1 VSLPERINAIKTV
14 TYDVPAIVESLEQM
28 GMEDIDL
35 EVVME
40 FIQEWVFEDFGGDS
54 GIIFQ
59 DENGGGGTVKQYRI
73 VLPLEVWG
81 EFEDDE
87 DHEFIKEVLGDKLD
101 GLLIST
107 DYLWDYWK
115 DAKVEPMEG

>member
-1 VSLPERINAIKTV
+1 MQLPERINAIKTV

-54 GIIFQ
+54 GIILQ
-59 DENGGGGTVKQYRI
+59 DENGEE
-73 VLPLEVWG
+73 L
-81 EFEDDE
+81 
-87 DHEFIKEVLGDKLD
+87 
-101 GLLIST
+101 
-107 DYLWDYWK
+107 
-115 DAKVEPMEG
+115 

>member
-1 VSLPERINAIKTV
+1 MSLPERINAIKTV

-59 DENGGGGTVKQYRI
+59 DES
-73 VLPLEVWG
+73 G
-81 EFEDDE
+81 EE
-87 DHEFIKEVLGDKLD
+87 L
-101 GLLIST
+101 
-107 DYLWDYWK
+107 
-115 DAKVEPMEG
+115 

>member
-1 VSLPERINAIKTV
+1 MQQVSLPERINAIKTV

-59 DENGGGGTVKQYRI
+59 DENGEE
-73 VLPLEVWG
+73 L
-81 EFEDDE
+81 
-87 DHEFIKEVLGDKLD
+87 
-101 GLLIST
+101 
-107 DYLWDYWK
+107 
-115 DAKVEPMEG
+115 

>member
-1 VSLPERINAIKTV
+1 
-14 TYDVPAIVESLEQM
+14 
-28 GMEDIDL
+28 
-35 EVVME
+35 
-40 FIQEWVFEDFGGDS
+40 
-54 GIIFQ
+54 
-59 DENGGGGTVKQYRI
+59 VKQYRI

>member
-1 VSLPERINAIKTV
+1 
-14 TYDVPAIVESLEQM
+14 
-28 GMEDIDL
+28 L
-35 EVVME
+35 EVE
-40 FIQEWVFEDFGGDS
+40 
-54 GIIFQ
+54 
-59 DENGGGGTVKQYRI
+59 VKQYRI

>member
-1 VSLPERINAIKTV
+1 
-14 TYDVPAIVESLEQM
+14 M

-59 DENGGGGTVKQYRI
+59 DENGNE
-73 VLPLEVWG
+73 L
-81 EFEDDE
+81 
-87 DHEFIKEVLGDKLD
+87 
-101 GLLIST
+101 
-107 DYLWDYWK
+107 
-115 DAKVEPMEG
+115 

>member
-1 VSLPERINAIKTV
+1 MPERINAIKTV

-59 DENGGGGTVKQYRI
+59 DENGEE
-73 VLPLEVWG
+73 L
-81 EFEDDE
+81 
-87 DHEFIKEVLGDKLD
+87 
-101 GLLIST
+101 
-107 DYLWDYWK
+107 
-115 DAKVEPMEG
+115 

>member
-1 VSLPERINAIKTV
+1 MQLPERINAIKTV
-14 TYDVPAIVESLEQM
+14 TYHVPAIIESLEQM

-59 DENGGGGTVKQYRI
+59 DENG
-73 VLPLEVWG
+73 
-81 EFEDDE
+81 DE
-87 DHEFIKEVLGDKLD
+87 L
-101 GLLIST
+101 
-107 DYLWDYWK
+107 
-115 DAKVEPMEG
+115 

>member
-1 VSLPERINAIKTV
+1 MSNLPERINAIKTV

-59 DENGGGGTVKQYRI
+59 DENGNE
-73 VLPLEVWG
+73 L
-81 EFEDDE
+81 
-87 DHEFIKEVLGDKLD
+87 
-101 GLLIST
+101 
-107 DYLWDYWK
+107 
-115 DAKVEPMEG
+115 

>member
-1 VSLPERINAIKTV
+1 MPERINAIKTV

-40 FIQEWVFEDFGGDS
+40 YIQEWVFEDFGGDS

-59 DENGGGGTVKQYRI
+59 DENG
-73 VLPLEVWG
+73 
-81 EFEDDE
+81 DE
-87 DHEFIKEVLGDKLD
+87 L
-101 GLLIST
+101 
-107 DYLWDYWK
+107 
-115 DAKVEPMEG
+115 

>member
-1 VSLPERINAIKTV
+1 MQLPERINAIKTV

-59 DENGGGGTVKQYRI
+59 DENG
-73 VLPLEVWG
+73 
-81 EFEDDE
+81 DE
-87 DHEFIKEVLGDKLD
+87 L
-101 GLLIST
+101 
-107 DYLWDYWK
+107 
-115 DAKVEPMEG
+115 

>member
-1 VSLPERINAIKTV
+1 MQLPERINAIKTV

-59 DENGGGGTVKQYRI
+59 DENGEE
-73 VLPLEVWG
+73 L
-81 EFEDDE
+81 
-87 DHEFIKEVLGDKLD
+87 
-101 GLLIST
+101 
-107 DYLWDYWK
+107 
-115 DAKVEPMEG
+115 

>member
-1 VSLPERINAIKTV
+1 MSLPERINAIKTV
-14 TYDVPAIVESLEQM
+14 TYDVPAIVESLDQM

-59 DENGGGGTVKQYRI
+59 DENG
-73 VLPLEVWG
+73 
-81 EFEDDE
+81 DE
-87 DHEFIKEVLGDKLD
+87 L
-101 GLLIST
+101 
-107 DYLWDYWK
+107 
-115 DAKVEPMEG
+115 